1 MVTARELEALDAAAL
16 LRRGIAAARVGD
28 ADDARACLSEV
39 VRREP
44 ANGDAWLWLASVE
57 PSPQRKRDHF
67 QRVLAL
73 RPGDAEAT
81 AGLEQLA
88 ERHGAAVL
96 LPDDADEAPHCTWHP
111 DRETRLRCAR
121 CARPMCGDCARH
133 HPVGMRCKECA
144 RALRSPLY
152 RVGPRQSVGGF
163 AVGFAAAFGVSLL
176 LGAIGVFGLL
186 LAMFAALL
194 IGAPLGDA
202 VSWGAGRKR
211 GRELQ
216 VVAAVSLSLGILTAI
231 GVMLSPLRG
240 LPPLSLLPF
249 SPLGPLAL
257 LVLGV
262 VTAVR
267 RLR

>member
-1 MVTARELEALDAAAL
+1 MVTSRELAELDAAAL

-28 ADDARACLSEV
+28 GDEARACLTEV
-39 VRREP
+39 TRREP
-44 ANGDAWLWLASVE
+44 ENADAWLWLASVE
-57 PSPQRKRDHF
+57 AHPQRKRDHF

-73 RPGDAEAT
+73 RPGDAEAA

-88 ERHGAAVL
+88 ERFGAAVL

-121 CARPMCGDCARH
+121 CGRPMCGDCARH

-144 RALRSPLY
+144 KALRSPLY
-152 RVGPRQSVGGF
+152 RVGPLQYAGGF
-163 AVGFAAAFGVSLL
+163 AVGFVAAFGAALL
-176 LGAIGVFGLL
+176 LGALWL
-186 LAMFAALL
+186 MFALFGALA

-211 GRELQ
+211 GRGLQ
-216 VVAAVSLSLGILTAI
+216 VVAAVSLSLGALAAI
-231 GVMLSPLRG
+231 AAMASPLRG

-249 SPLGPLAL
+249 SPLGPMAL
-257 LVLGV
+257 IVLGV
-262 VTAVR
+262 ATAVR
-267 RLR
+267 RLK